1 MANRNIIAGL
11 DIGTAWIR
19 LVVCELKAGD
29 NVPQVLTM
37 VKKPARGL
45 RRGYVVN
52 IDETTEAIREAVA
65 DAERTLKTRVRK
77 VILGIGGVSL
87 DSRITEGGII
97 ASRPDS
103 EISNSDVSRAIDA
116 SETNLLEMNNRRVLH
131 RIPVAFKID
140 GEKVLGH
147 PDGLRGSKLEVKTL
161 FITCLD
167 QHLKDLVRAIEN
179 AGLSVEDIVASPLA
193 ASLVV
198 TTKNQKTAGCTLANI
213 GSQTTSI
220 AIFEDGLLI
229 SLQVFPL
236 GSMDITN
243 DIALGFRIPLEDA
256 ERVKK
261 GEGEP
266 IGTKKKLD
274 EIIEARLS
282 DIFEFIERHLK
293 KIGVAGLLPA
303 GIIITGGGSS
313 VSNIEELA
321 KNYFKL
327 PARVA
332 SATIATSSKS
342 QIRDTAWAVAYGL
355 CAYATEEGGDESFGL
370 KLVKGARGKLWSWI
384 REFMP

>member
-19 LVVCELKAGD
+19 LVVCEIKAGD
-29 NVPQVLTM
+29 PVPQILTM
-37 VKKPARGL
+37 AKKPARGL
-45 RRGYVVN
+45 RRGYIIN
-52 IDETTEAIREAVA
+52 PEETVDSIREAVA
-65 DAERTLKTRVRK
+65 DAERSLKMKVRK
-77 VILGIGGVSL
+77 VILGMGGVSL
-87 DSRITEGGII
+87 DSRLAEGSII

-103 EISNSDVSRAIDA
+103 EISNSDVARAIDA
-116 SETNLLEMNNRRVLH
+116 SESNLIEMNNRRILH
-131 RIPVAFKID
+131 RIPVGFKVD

-161 FITCLD
+161 FVTCLD
-167 QHLKDLVRAIEN
+167 QHLKDLIKVTEG
-179 AGLSVEDIVASPLA
+179 AGLTVEDIVASPLA

-198 TTKNQKTAGCTLANI
+198 MTKAYKTSGCALANI
-213 GSQTTSI
+213 GSETTSI
-220 AIFEDGLLI
+220 AVFEDGLPLSI
-229 SLQVFPL
+229 QVFPL

-243 DIALGFRIPLEDA
+243 DIALGFRIPPEDA

-303 GIIITGGGSS
+303 GIVITGGGSS

-327 PARVA
+327 PARTAA
-332 SATIATSSKS
+332 SSIASSSKS

-355 CAYATEEGGDESFGL
+355 CTYSTEEGGDESFGL
-370 KLVKGARGKLWSWI
+370 KLVKNARGKLWSWI
-384 REFMP
+384 KEFMP

>member
-19 LVVCELKAGD
+19 LAVCELKAGD
-29 NVPQVLTM
+29 NVPQILTL

-45 RRGYVVN
+45 RRGYIIN
-52 IDETTEAIREAVA
+52 ADETVDSIREAVA
-65 DAERTLKTRVRK
+65 DAERSLKLKIRK
-77 VILGIGGVSL
+77 VILGMGGVSL
-87 DSRITEGGII
+87 DSRIAEGGVV

-103 EISNSDVSRAIDA
+103 EITNSDLARAGDA
-116 SETNLLEMNNRRVLH
+116 SETNLMEMNNRRILH
-131 RIPVAFKID
+131 RIPISFKID
-140 GEKVLGH
+140 GNKVLGH

-167 QHLKDLVRAIEN
+167 QHLKDLVKATEN
-179 AGLSVEDIVASPLA
+179 AGLIVDDVVASPLA
-193 ASLVV
+193 ASIVV
-198 TTKNQKTAGCTLANI
+198 MTKAYKTSGCALANI
-213 GSQTTSI
+213 GSETTSV
-220 AIFEDGLLI
+220 AIFEDGVPLSI
-229 SLQVFPL
+229 QVFPL

-243 DIALGFRIPLEDA
+243 DIALGFRIPPEEA
-256 ERVKK
+256 ERVKR

-266 IGTKKKLD
+266 LGTKKKLD

-293 KIGVAGLLPA
+293 KIGVSGLLPA

-313 VSNIEELA
+313 ISNIEELA

-327 PARVA
+327 PARTA
-332 SATIATSSKS
+332 SSIIATNSKS

-355 CAYATEEGGDESFGL
+355 CAYSTEEEGDNSFSL
-370 KLVKGARGKLWSWI
+370 KLVKNAQGKIWGWI

>member
-29 NVPQVLTM
+29 NVPQILTL

-45 RRGYVVN
+45 RRGYVIN
-52 IDETTEAIREAVA
+52 PDETTEAIREAVA
-65 DAERTLKTRVRK
+65 DAERTLKTKVRK
-77 VILGIGGVSL
+77 IILGVGGVSL
-87 DSRITEGGII
+87 DSRLAEGGIV

-103 EISNSDVSRAIDA
+103 DISNSDVARAIDA
-116 SETNLLEMNNRRVLH
+116 SEANLIEMNNRRVLH
-131 RIPVAFKID
+131 RIPIAFKVD

-167 QHLKDLVRAIEN
+167 QHLKDLIRTIEN
-179 AGLSVEDIVASPLA
+179 AGLIVDDIVASPLA

-198 TTKNQKTAGCTLANI
+198 TTKNQKAAGCALANI

-220 AIFEDGLLI
+220 AIFEDGLPV

-313 VSNIEELA
+313 VSNIEDLA

-355 CAYATEEGGDESFGL
+355 CTYSTEDGDDESFGL
-370 KLVKGARGKLWSWI
+370 KLVNGARGKLWSWI

>member
-29 NVPQVLTM
+29 NVPQILTL

-45 RRGYVVN
+45 RRGYVIN
-52 IDETTEAIREAVA
+52 PDETTEAIREAVA
-65 DAERTLKTRVRK
+65 DAERTLKTKVRK
-77 VILGIGGVSL
+77 IILGIGGVSL
-87 DSRITEGGII
+87 DSRLAEGSIV

-103 EISNSDVSRAIDA
+103 DISNSDVARSIDA
-116 SETNLLEMNNRRVLH
+116 SEANLMEMNNRRILH
-131 RIPVAFKID
+131 RIPIAFKVD

-167 QHLKDLVRAIEN
+167 QHLKDLIRAIEN
-179 AGLSVEDIVASPLA
+179 AGLIVDDIVASPLA

-198 TTKNQKTAGCTLANI
+198 TTKNQKAAGCALANI
-213 GSQTTSI
+213 GSQTTSV
-220 AIFEDGLLI
+220 AIFEDGLPV

-313 VSNIEELA
+313 VSNIEDLA

-327 PARVA
+327 PARIA

-355 CAYATEEGGDESFGL
+355 CAYVTEDGGDESFGL
-370 KLVKGARGKLWSWI
+370 KLVKNARGKLWGWI